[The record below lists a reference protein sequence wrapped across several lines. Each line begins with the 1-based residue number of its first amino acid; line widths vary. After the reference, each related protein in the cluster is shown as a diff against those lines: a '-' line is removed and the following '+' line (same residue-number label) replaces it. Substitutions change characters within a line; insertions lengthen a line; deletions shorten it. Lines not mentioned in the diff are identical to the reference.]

1 MTQSTEEIAQILMDK
16 SLALLAKA
24 EKYQQAALILRG
36 QAPWGETPQPQRGRP
51 KGSKNK
57 KTS

>member
-1 MTQSTEEIAQILMDK
+1 MIQTTEEIAQILMDK

-36 QAPWGETPQPQRGRP
+36 EAQPQRGRP